1 MKKSVFESKDT
12 HPTFAV
18 AEENGEQSDKYTGP
32 ERRRDDRRANQERR
46 IEVRFE
52 LTASDRREN
61 PGGRRQGDVSV
72 KYY

>member
-12 HPTFAV
+12 HPNFAL
-18 AEENGEQSDKYTGP
+18 AEENGEDPETYKGP
-32 ERRRDDRRANQERR
+32 ERRREDRRANQERR
-46 IEVRFE
+46 GEVRFD
-52 LTASDRREN
+52 LKATDRREN

>member
-18 AEENGEQSDKYTGP
+18 AEEDGELSEKYKGP

-46 IEVRFE
+46 IEVRFD
-52 LTASDRREN
+52 LTATDRREN
-61 PGGRRQGDVSV
+61 PGGRRTDDVSV
-72 KYY
+72 KYF